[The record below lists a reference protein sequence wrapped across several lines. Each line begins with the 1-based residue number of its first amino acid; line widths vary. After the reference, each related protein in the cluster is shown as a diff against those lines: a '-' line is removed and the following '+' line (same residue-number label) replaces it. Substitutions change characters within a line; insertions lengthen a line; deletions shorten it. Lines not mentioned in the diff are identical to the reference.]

1 MMLFGQSPPFWPRIH
16 LKILFLV
23 WWSAHIQIMNWIQM
37 HLNHKTKNVFF
48 FHYDGKAVRWAFIPL
63 TSLQADYSAFTVCS
77 VFSFDLLV
85 SVNCKELVYL
95 LMAIF
100 PLNHDVLDCL
110 QCLLCQPNV
119 QASNSRIVKSLVSD
133 RLQLLKVKQGLL
145 LPNNNLSSTHKP
157 KWPLGWKETNS
168 VYKY

>member
-1 MMLFGQSPPFWPRIH
+1 
-16 LKILFLV
+16 
-23 WWSAHIQIMNWIQM
+23 M

-48 FHYDGKAVRWAFIPL
+48 FHCDGKAFIPL

-77 VFSFDLLV
+77 VFSFDLQASL
-85 SVNCKELVYL
+85 NNGEFVYL

-100 PLNHDVLDCL
+100 QLNHDVLDYF
-110 QCLLCQPNV
+110 QCFCQPNV

-157 KWPLGWKETNS
+157 KWPLPPPTAKESKSPLIKNEFSPVQRKLLKRGWDRNRKVS
-168 VYKY
+168 PVP

>member
-1 MMLFGQSPPFWPRIH
+1 
-16 LKILFLV
+16 
-23 WWSAHIQIMNWIQM
+23 M

-48 FHYDGKAVRWAFIPL
+48 FHCDGKAFIPL

-77 VFSFDLLV
+77 VFSFDLQASL
-85 SVNCKELVYL
+85 NNGELVYL

-100 PLNHDVLDCL
+100 QLNHDVLDYF
-110 QCLLCQPNV
+110 QCFCQPNV

-157 KWPLGWKETNS
+157 KWPLGWKETNL
-168 VYKY
+168 V